1 MAQQYHGNRTMV
13 GIGQY
18 IGEMWRLLRSAASHT
33 AKRHRQACSAAMHTK
48 FQKPILSIEE
58 NYEDNYTEVVER
70 GVHGG

>member
-1 MAQQYHGNRTMV
+1 MV

-58 NYEDNYTEVVER
+58 NYEDNYTEVLER